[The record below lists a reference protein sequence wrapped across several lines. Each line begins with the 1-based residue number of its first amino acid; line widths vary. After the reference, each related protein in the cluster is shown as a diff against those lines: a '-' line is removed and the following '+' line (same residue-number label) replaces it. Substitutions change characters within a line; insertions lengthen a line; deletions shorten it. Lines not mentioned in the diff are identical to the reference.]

1 MNGGER
7 LDKELKELGT
17 RIRETRKKCGFTQ
30 LTFSEKLGVSP
41 SYMSEIE
48 LGKTRMGIDIFMRIT
63 ETLQVSADWLLRT
76 NIPSVTAIYNEEVN
90 SILSDCTS
98 SEIEN
103 LIGVMRDMKKAI
115 HSAKHSGKD

>member
-1 MNGGER
+1 MDDIARKIRDLREDHDILQDQMAAILNCNRGSVSNYENGR
-7 LDKELKELGT
+7 NLPMDVLIAYC
-17 RIRETRKKCGFTQ
+17 RYFN
-30 LTFSEKLGVSP
+30 
-41 SYMSEIE
+41 
-48 LGKTRMGIDIFMRIT
+48 
-63 ETLQVSADWLLRT
+63 VSADWLLRT